1 MEAGTFQAT
10 AMTVK
15 LSLSAAL
22 SIALLATHPATARPT
37 ASTNLFG
44 IAQDGARVDLITL
57 RNDNGMTVKIS
68 SRGGTIT
75 EIAVPDRE
83 GRFGNV
89 VLGAGSFE
97 GWEKLGGFNSV
108 IGRYANRIGG
118 GGFTLD
124 GTFHELPANARTGV
138 ILHGG
143 FPGFSGKIFAADT
156 FERDGR
162 AGVALTYVSPDGENG
177 FPGEVTLTV
186 TYSVGNDDTLRL
198 DYVATTTKP
207 TVVNFTNHAYFT
219 LGTHASGPVYDQML
233 QVFASR
239 WTPTDENQVP
249 TGEIASVEG
258 TPFDFRKPA
267 RIGDRVY
274 SSDPQ
279 MLLAKGLD
287 HNFVIDEE
295 PGKKPRVAARLTDP
309 KSGRQ
314 LEVRTT
320 EPGVQ
325 IYTSNNM
332 FGSTVDGDGRAMRQ
346 SDAIAFE
353 TEHFPD
359 SPNKPNFPSTV
370 LRPGETFHSITEFV
384 FSTDKEPFE

>member
-1 MEAGTFQAT
+1 
-10 AMTVK
+10 MTRT
-15 LSLSAAL
+15 LAFLAAL
-22 SIALLATHPATARPT
+22 AATLAAQPAAAQPT
-37 ASTNLFG
+37 ADKALFG
-44 IAQDGARVDLITL
+44 VAQDGARVDLVTL
-57 RNDNGMTVKIS
+57 RNDSGFTVKIS

-75 EIAVPDRE
+75 EIDAPDRD

-97 GWEKLGGFNSV
+97 RWEKLGGFNSI

-124 GTFHELPANARTGV
+124 GTFYKLPANAKTGV

-143 FPGFSGKIFAADT
+143 FPSFSGKIFAAET

-162 AGVALTYVSPDGENG
+162 AGARFTYVSPDGENG

-186 TYSVGNDDTLRL
+186 TYSVGDANTLRL
-198 DYVATTTKP
+198 EYEATTTKP

-249 TGEIASVEG
+249 TGEIAPVEG
-258 TPFDFRKPA
+258 TPFDFREPA

-287 HNFVIDEE
+287 HNFVIDGK
-295 PGKKPRVAARLTDP
+295 PGGEPRVAARLTDP

-314 LEVRTT
+314 LEVRTS

-325 IYTSNNM
+325 IYSSNNM

-370 LRPGETFHSITEFV
+370 LRPGETFHSITDFA
-384 FSTDKEPFE
+384 FSTDREPFAP